1 MNVTCPGCSSE
12 FSVDS
17 NRIPPQGMQ
26 MRCPKCFKA
35 IDVKVDGDV
44 GSELEAELGIDLSG
58 GGAEPPGGIPDPSG
72 TESPPPEPAPAAEQA
87 DGDWP
92 GLEDLSTKD
101 LNVIGTYTKSGDD
114 QGVSDTV
121 WSGAGKPSTPPTPPS
136 QPPSEPIADE
146 VPDDFAFEPPPKQ
159 ESTAEDRH
167 FADEKTLPE
176 AQAPAQEEVDVPAAT
191 PPVAGRPPTEAI
203 EAESPFAGLDASA
216 GESIELSDVALDDD
230 PPATGESPVQPPPDD
245 DAPDSIFAIEEAS
258 GVFSAADII
267 EEKEVE
273 GHTKGLD
280 DVNVEPFKTG
290 DLDEQA
296 DFGDFQRETLTP
308 VVDQGP
314 QSPLAGEAPGQAPD
328 GGAPGQAP
336 AGGGP
341 TLDDIDFA
349 SLLDDSPG
357 DKQQEEDVFFVDSP
371 SVPDTEFESP
381 QGPDP
386 FNMEE
391 ISFDNLDDLAGGLDA
406 GGGEEAD
413 GVASDIFDID
423 MDASDM
429 ADSIPT
435 LESAEAMLPRTDVA
449 GEPAATPQGRPP
461 PRKRKRS
468 LGTVIAVVLLVGV
481 VVLVGVGIAA
491 WYMGYL
497 DKFLGTTEP
506 LPSAKVEKEKSAIS
520 FDTRLLPSPSEYEH
534 RLQILFKEKEMKA
547 EARTE
552 IEEEL
557 LWQLAWFRFLFVDA
571 FATSPFA
578 KQEKLQEQ
586 YDRLKSTYAGQIFKL
601 KLEAMELGSTGDW
614 PGGNAKFGEYL
625 TLKRKRMAELLEKE
639 KMTTQ
644 VAREDNLLQAW
655 FALENNEPEKAL
667 SDLKELTEGKSGD
680 LYAALLDARSEAAMA
695 GIHEERED
703 PAKAVNSRAA
713 ATKRLAGIVE
723 QYPQHT
729 GAKLMLG
736 ELLAEQGKL
745 DQAIDLATDG
755 LEKGKETKNL
765 ALQVRAYQD
774 ISAYL
779 LKKDDKEEL
788 LKVLEEMKANLLEK
802 KVDIPEPEDL
812 LLLLCGLYVEN
823 GEMEKALG
831 TLELCKTCATA
842 DYYLLL
848 ATAYRKRKLYET
860 AMMKARTGNEK
871 YPTDTRLLLILS
883 NLSRETGQTNSAVA
897 YLEKILNVKPDN
909 VDAALALAKLFLE
922 LDDPGNARRVLLE
935 SERYGASSLELEEML
950 AQINEAM
957 GDDAGTIAALTKILE
972 MNGDTEVRKKL
983 ARYLV
988 KQGNYQEAI
997 VHFEELQKES
1007 LITADLRQDFARS
1020 LKATG
1025 RIQEAVDVLKQ
1036 LLKEDPGDDATAR
1049 FLADIYLQ
1057 KEDFFNAKIFLEAAR
1072 RADTRDAKVHF
1083 LLGTCCLK
1091 LQDDKCALESL
1102 QQAVTQAP
1110 EKLAYRVAYANL
1122 LFRLSR
1128 TSAGKIKQAQ
1138 LLEARE
1144 NFDYIVAK
1152 YENDVKIPKSAQN
1165 ADIYFNRGT
1174 ILFETGHFNDAL
1186 RDLDKA
1192 MTLAPSRYDILVA
1205 YADNL
1210 YKMNRYDQAIKYY
1223 QEMLDSKV
1231 EVAHAYFYLG
1241 KIHLFRGQREKA
1253 KAFFLK
1259 CIGNEPKKFPD
1270 AHRHL
1275 GDIFKEKGLRKKA
1288 RDHYKAYLELVG
1300 ENVPAA
1306 EHVRSAL
1313 RKL

>member
-1 MNVTCPGCSSE
+1 
-12 FSVDS
+12 
-17 NRIPPQGMQ
+17 MQ
-26 MRCPKCFKA
+26 MRCPKCFKS
-35 IDVKVDGDV
+35 IDVKVDSDA

-58 GGAEPPGGIPDPSG
+58 GGGEPDGGMSGSPPAEPPAQ
-72 TESPPPEPAPAAEQA
+72 EPPPQGEQA
-87 DGDWP
+87 DGEWP
-92 GLEDLSTKD
+92 GLEDLNTKD
-101 LNVIGTYTKSGDD
+101 LNVIGTYTKGGDAPGTAD
-114 QGVSDTV
+114 AV
-121 WSGAGKPSTPPTPPS
+121 WNGAGKPAAPEAPVRP
-136 QPPSEPIADE
+136 PPSEPIADE
-146 VPDDFAFEPPPKQ
+146 VPDDFVFEPPPEQ

-167 FADEKTLPE
+167 FPDEKTLPE
-176 AQAPAQEEVDVPAAT
+176 AEAPEEISVDMPAET
-191 PPVAGRPPTEAI
+191 PPIASRPQTEAI

-216 GESIELSDVALDDD
+216 GDSIELSDVPLDEDD
-230 PPATGESPVQPPPDD
+230 AAMTMDSPLQPPAGGEEFQFSDDVLAAPVEPAAPVAPPPDD
-245 DAPDSIFAIEEAS
+245 EAPDSIFAIEEAS
-258 GVFSAADII
+258 GVFSAADIM
-267 EEKEVE
+267 EGEQSE

-280 DVNVEPFKTG
+280 DVSVEPFKTG
-290 DLDEQA
+290 DLNEQGG

-308 VVDQGP
+308 IVE
-314 QSPLAGEAPGQAPD
+314 QSPQAPPTGEAPGQA
-328 GGAPGQAP
+328 QAP

-349 SLLDDSPG
+349 SLLDDVPG

-371 SVPDTEFESP
+371 SVPESDFESP
-381 QGPDP
+381 QGPDA

-391 ISFDNLDDLAGGLDA
+391 ISFDNLDDLAGGLDD
-406 GGGEEAD
+406 GGSAETD
-413 GVASDIFDID
+413 GVASDIFDIE
-423 MDASDM
+423 MDAGDM

-435 LESAEAMLPRTDVA
+435 LESAEAMLPRPDVA
-449 GEPAATPQGRPP
+449 GDPSATPQARPR
-461 PRKRKRS
+461 PRKRKSS
-468 LGTVIAVVLLVGV
+468 LGTVIAVVLLVGG
-481 VVLVGVGIAA
+481 GVAA
-491 WYMGYL
+491 WQMGYL
-497 DKFLGTTEP
+497 DEILGTTEP
-506 LPSAKVEKEKSAIS
+506 LPNIKVEKEKSAVS

-557 LWQLAWFRFLFVDA
+557 LWELAWFRFLFTDA
-571 FATSPFA
+571 FAASAFA

-586 YDRLKSTYAGQIFKL
+586 YDRLKKTYAGQIFKL
-601 KLEAMELGSTGDW
+601 KLEAMELGAEGDW
-614 PGGNAKFGEYL
+614 TGGKTRYDEYL
-625 TLKRKRMAELLEKE
+625 ALKGKRMAELLEKE
-639 KMTTQ
+639 KLTPQ

-655 FALENNEPEKAL
+655 FALENNDPEKAL
-667 SDLKELTEGKSGD
+667 SDLKELSESKGGE
-680 LYAALLDARSEAAMA
+680 LYTSLLDARAEAAMA
-695 GIHEERED
+695 VIHEQRKD

-713 ATKRLAGIVE
+713 ASKRLAGIVE
-723 QYPQHT
+723 QFPQHT

-736 ELLAEQGKL
+736 KLLADQGKL
-745 DQAIDLATDG
+745 DKAIELATDG

-765 ALQVRAYQD
+765 ALQVKAYQH
-774 ISAYL
+774 IAAYL
-779 LKKDDKEEL
+779 QKKDDKVEL
-788 LKVLEEMKANLLEK
+788 LKVLEEMKADILEK

-848 ATAYRKRKLYET
+848 ATAYQKRKLYET
-860 AMMKARTGNEK
+860 AMMKAKAGNTK
-871 YPTDTRLLLILS
+871 YPNDTRLLLILS
-883 NLSRETGQTNSAVA
+883 NLSKETGQTNSAVA

-922 LDDPGNARRVLLE
+922 LKDPGNARRVLLE

-972 MNGDTEVRKKL
+972 LNGDDGVRKKL
-983 ARYLV
+983 AKYLV
-988 KQGNYQEAI
+988 KQGNYREAI
-997 VHFEELQKES
+997 VHFEVLEQKS

-1036 LLKEDPGDDATAR
+1036 LLKENPGDGETAR

-1072 RADTRDAKVHF
+1072 RADTKDAEVHF

-1091 LQDDKCALESL
+1091 LQDDQCAMESL
-1102 QQAVTQAP
+1102 QQAVAQDA
-1110 EKLAYRVAYANL
+1110 EKLTYRVSYANL

-1128 TSAGKIKQAQ
+1128 TSSGKLKQAQ
-1138 LLEARE
+1138 LMEARE

-1152 YENDVKIPKSAQN
+1152 YETDVTIPKSAQN

-1186 RDLDKA
+1186 RDLGKA
-1192 MTLAPSRYDILVA
+1192 MDLDKHRYDILMV
-1205 YADNL
+1205 YADTL
-1210 YKMNRYDQAIKYY
+1210 YKMNRYDMAINYY
-1223 QEMLDSKV
+1223 QDMIDSKV
-1231 EVAHAYFYLG
+1231 ETAHAYFYLG
-1241 KIHLFRGQREKA
+1241 KIHLFRGKREKA
-1253 KAFFLK
+1253 KAYFLK
-1259 CIGNEPKKFPD
+1259 CIGNSPKGFPD

-1288 RDHYKAYLELVG
+1288 RDHYKTYLELVG
-1300 ENVPAA
+1300 ENGPAA